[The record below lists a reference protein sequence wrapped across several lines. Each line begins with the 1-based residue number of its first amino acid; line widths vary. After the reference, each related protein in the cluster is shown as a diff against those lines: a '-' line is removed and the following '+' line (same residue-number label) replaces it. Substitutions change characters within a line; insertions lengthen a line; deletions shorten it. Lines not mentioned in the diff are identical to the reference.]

1 MNTVP
6 TPSPQAEAAAERFA
20 LRVAARLS
28 DGTDELPY
36 DISER
41 LRASRMQAL
50 AKRKKVAAPVLRT
63 APAVVSV
70 GGGAAAL
77 GQGGSEGGGWWNA
90 LVSAVP
96 LLALVVG
103 LVMINIAQD
112 ESSVHDLAEVDA
124 ALLTDD
130 LPPAA
135 YADPGFVQFLKASAQ
150 ASPN

>member
-1 MNTVP
+1 MNTVR
-6 TPSPQAEAAAERFA
+6 TPSPQAQAAADRFA
-20 LRVAARLS
+20 QRVTARLS
-28 DGTDELPY
+28 SGTDELPY

-50 AKRKKVAAPVLRT
+50 SKRKKAVAPVRIATPVTVNGGNT
-63 APAVVSV
+63 AT
-70 GGGAAAL
+70 L
-77 GQGGSEGGGWWNA
+77 GKGGSERGGWWNA

-96 LLALVVG
+96 LMALVVG

-112 ESSVHDLAEVDA
+112 ENSTNDVAEVDA

-135 YADPGFVQFLKASAQ
+135 YADPGFVQFLKTSAQ
-150 ASPN
+150 SN

>member
-1 MNTVP
+1 MNTVQ
-6 TPSPQAEAAAERFA
+6 TPSPEVQAAADRFA
-20 LRVAARLS
+20 QRVAARLS
-28 DGTDELPY
+28 SGTDDLPY

-50 AKRKKVAAPVLRT
+50 AKRKKAV
-63 APAVVSV
+63 APARIAASATTAN
-70 GGGAAAL
+70 GGGTATL
-77 GQGGSEGGGWWNA
+77 GQGGSEGGGWWSA

-96 LLALVVG
+96 LMALVVG

-112 ESSVHDLAEVDA
+112 ESSTNDVAEVDA

-135 YADPGFVQFLKASAQ
+135 YADPGFVQFLKTSAQ
-150 ASPN
+150 SN